1 MKAKIFSVIL
11 SGLLMA
17 SLPAQINANAIEEN
31 SATVSSIESSD
42 SIDAAGLIAGYTVS
56 CTAGTKCVYI
66 DAEVTG
72 NELLAEI
79 GFKNIKVQHS
89 SDKIHWETEKTPPN
103 QIVEDD
109 YAHFLVDYKVTVDG
123 GYYYRVVLDA
133 YAKEDTWW
141 FPTKQTA
148 EGISNVVWVP

>member
-1 MKAKIFSVIL
+1 MKTKIFSVIL

-17 SLPAQINANAIEEN
+17 SLPVQINAKAIEE
-31 SATVSSIESSD
+31 SSSTVLSVNTGD
-42 SIDAAGLIAGYTVS
+42 SVDAAGLIASYTVS

-66 DAEVTG
+66 DAEVYGTQK
-72 NELLAEI
+72 LAEI

-103 QIVEDD
+103 QIVEDE
-109 YAHFLVDYKVTVDG
+109 YTHFLVDYKVTVDG